1 MDCKWSSRKAVAY
14 VKIVPKID
22 MKYSYFSTSEPRN
35 EKKIGC
41 WKKCYNVSNILI
53 NIKNILPNKYWGKVR
68 GIPFKEAFVYCLQNK
83 NKHFH
88 SQKGADLEMIV
99 ILNPISRFNL
109 HLPHSLSF
117 FFSPELSLSYY
128 FAAECIICFIYFIYK
143 KMWKC
148 CYTFLMS
155 SHEIFSRALC
165 FQNFT
170 REKGNPLFRDPSLQK
185 EVSHIS

>member
-1 MDCKWSSRKAVAY
+1 M
-14 VKIVPKID
+14 
-22 MKYSYFSTSEPRN
+22 
-35 EKKIGC
+35 
-41 WKKCYNVSNILI
+41 
-53 NIKNILPNKYWGKVR
+53 
-68 GIPFKEAFVYCLQNK
+68 YCLQNK

-155 SHEIFSRALC
+155 SHEDSLFSKFYQRK
-165 FQNFT
+165 
-170 REKGNPLFRDPSLQK
+170 RESSIQRPLPSERNLSYFLISLPCYRFVLKGSKEQRCNPSPSFPWNYLS
-185 EVSHIS
+185 SHGGAYWQHI